1 MFRVLTCLTVEHDL
15 RLVVLAGVVC
25 FLASLTAVNLLQRA
39 RATEGRTR
47 AMWIITAGTATGCGI
62 WATHFVAML
71 AYDPGVVIGYDIGL
85 TALSLIAAIAIT
97 SIGLATARYVTAR
110 CSNALGG
117 AIVGAG
123 VASMHYTG
131 MWAVQLPGHITWAPA
146 LVAVSILLG
155 MAFGAAALTL
165 SSNRRGAAATSMA
178 ATPLTLAVVSHHV
191 TAMGAV
197 EIVPDPARVVAEH
210 LLSPTSLAWA
220 IANAAIAILG
230 MSLAGAFADRRL
242 REQDRRIAAAM
253 KDMSQ

>member
-25 FLASLTAVNLLQRA
+25 FLASLTAVSLLQRA
-39 RATEGRTR
+39 RAAEGRIR
-47 AMWIITAGTATGCGI
+47 AAWIVTAGTATGCGI

-71 AYDPGVVIGYDIGL
+71 AYDPGVVIGYAIGL
-85 TALSLIAAIAIT
+85 TALSLIAAVIIT
-97 SIGLATARYVTAR
+97 SIGLATALYLPSRWNTI
-110 CSNALGG
+110 LGG

-131 MWAVQLPGHITWAPA
+131 MWAVQLPGQVTWSLD
-146 LVAVSILLG
+146 LVAVSIVLG
-155 MAFGAAALTL
+155 MVFGAAALTL
-165 SSNRRGAAATSMA
+165 SARRRGARAAIMSA
-178 ATPLTLAVVSHHV
+178 ILLTLAIVSHHF

-197 EIVPDPARVVAEH
+197 EIVPDPTRAVAEH

-230 MSLAGAFADRRL
+230 LSLA
-242 REQDRRIAAAM
+242 
-253 KDMSQ
+253 